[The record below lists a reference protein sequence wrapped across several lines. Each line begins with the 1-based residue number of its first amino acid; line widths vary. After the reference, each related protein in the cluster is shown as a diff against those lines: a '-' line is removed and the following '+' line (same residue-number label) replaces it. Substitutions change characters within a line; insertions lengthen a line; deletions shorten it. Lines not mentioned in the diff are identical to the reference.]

1 MGGTGHVANSPEKC
15 PPTLAEGG
23 GGEDWCDM
31 EGEDFVDQNED
42 LDENA
47 RPDERVDDEI
57 VDLGTFFDGILNFQL
72 LLS

>member
-1 MGGTGHVANSPEKC
+1 
-15 PPTLAEGG
+15 
-23 GGEDWCDM
+23 M